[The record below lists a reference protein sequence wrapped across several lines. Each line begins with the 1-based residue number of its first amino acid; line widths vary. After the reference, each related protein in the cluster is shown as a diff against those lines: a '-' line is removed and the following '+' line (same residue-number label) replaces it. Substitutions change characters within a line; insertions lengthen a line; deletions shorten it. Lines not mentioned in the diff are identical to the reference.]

1 MIFLNVN
8 LSFFASILCHYQHKK
23 TETKPVW
30 VAETKAVKQTVETAD
45 SGDMDDDEEEW
56 TMKQNVCSQWLYLFN
71 YYHSFVFIT

>member
-45 SGDMDDDEEEW
+45 SGDMDDDEEE
-56 TMKQNVCSQWLYLFN
+56 
-71 YYHSFVFIT
+71 